1 MMKTKIQ
8 LLLWRL
14 EVKMTDTTA
23 IEQFPDFDG
32 LVVRIGETHL
42 NDVPYY
48 QGHINYKS
56 NQGKTIIPLMQIIRE
71 EICVK
76 REKQLIFRTWR
87 AFDVHAKHYQEVS
100 DAVEPH
106 PNLVMLHQA

>member
-8 LLLWRL
+8 LLLWCL

-42 NDVPYY
+42 NDALYY
-48 QGHINYKS
+48 
-56 NQGKTIIPLMQIIRE
+56 
-71 EICVK
+71 
-76 REKQLIFRTWR
+76 
-87 AFDVHAKHYQEVS
+87 
-100 DAVEPH
+100 
-106 PNLVMLHQA
+106 